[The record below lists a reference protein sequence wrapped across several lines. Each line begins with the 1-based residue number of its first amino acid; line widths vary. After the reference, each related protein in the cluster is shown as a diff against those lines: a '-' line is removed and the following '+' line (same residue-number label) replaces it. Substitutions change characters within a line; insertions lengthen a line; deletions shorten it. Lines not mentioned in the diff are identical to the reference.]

1 MQPVCRVPLH
11 FYNNIFIYLAS
22 EWGSAVGLPYAG
34 GGMKEGGP
42 SIAEAAA
49 PWSTWDILF
58 GLIG

>member
-1 MQPVCRVPLH
+1 MSH
-11 FYNNIFIYLAS
+11 INFYINIFIYLAS